1 MMEFNVWDWSGNLIL
16 VSEKHSSS
24 VDYHLLPL
32 QVVFLHILAVFTWFF
47 FLEKYGGRRV
57 VEESGAALIY
67 GSAFATQ
74 LVLPVLCF

>member
-24 VDYHLLPL
+24 VDYHL
-32 QVVFLHILAVFTWFF
+32 FTFAGSIPSHSCCFYLGF